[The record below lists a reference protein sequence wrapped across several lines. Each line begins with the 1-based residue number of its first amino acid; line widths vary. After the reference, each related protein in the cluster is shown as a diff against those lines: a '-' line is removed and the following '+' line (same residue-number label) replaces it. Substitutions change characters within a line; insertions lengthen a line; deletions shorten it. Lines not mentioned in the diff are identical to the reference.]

1 MIPMPVKPSP
11 HTHVPAGAR
20 KMVSI
25 KTILVVL
32 VFASCSALTHAES
45 VHMVTEIL
53 PPWQIQQDGQV
64 NGIATQVVKATAKEA
79 QVNYDIK
86 VYPWARAYKLAL
98 EGENVLIFS
107 IVRTREREPLF
118 KWVGVI
124 GSIQEYFYRHAER
137 NDIQLQVLED
147 ARKYT
152 IAVPREDVR
161 HQFLKKHNFSVYLVS
176 NQTQALK
183 MLLAGRGDLVLD
195 DEMTLWYELRQLN
208 LNPDSMQKVLFVP
221 ELSIDFEMA
230 FSRETADA
238 LVQRFRRALVI
249 VKQKGIYSR
258 IMNPQRTSEDDD
270 RDQ

>member
-1 MIPMPVKPSP
+1 
-11 HTHVPAGAR
+11 
-20 KMVSI
+20 MVNI
-25 KTILVVL
+25 KTIMIVL
-32 VFASCSALTHAES
+32 FFASCSALSHAES

-64 NGIATQVVKATAKEA
+64 DGIATQVVKAAAKEA

-98 EGENVLIFS
+98 EEENVLIFS

-124 GSIQEYFYRHAER
+124 GSIQEHFYRHAKR
-137 NDIQLQVLED
+137 DDIQLQVLED

-161 HQFLKKHNFSVYLVS
+161 HQFLKKHNFNVYLVS
-176 NQTQALK
+176 NQAQALK

-195 DEMTLWYELRQLN
+195 DEMTLWYELRQLD
-208 LNPDSMQKVLFVP
+208 LNPDSIQKVLFIP

-230 FSRETADA
+230 FSRKTEDA
-238 LVQRFRRALVI
+238 LVQKLRRGLVA
-249 VKQKGIYSR
+249 VKQKGIFSR
-258 IMNPQRTSEDDD
+258 IMNPNRTSEEND
-270 RDQ
+270 RDK

>member
-1 MIPMPVKPSP
+1 
-11 HTHVPAGAR
+11 
-20 KMVSI
+20 MVNI
-25 KTILVVL
+25 KTIMIVL
-32 VFASCSALTHAES
+32 VFASCSALSHAES

-64 NGIATQVVKATAKEA
+64 DGIATQVVKAAAKEA

-98 EGENVLIFS
+98 EEENVLIFS

-124 GSIQEYFYRHAER
+124 GSIQEHFYRHAKR
-137 NDIQLQVLED
+137 DDIQLQVLED

-161 HQFLKKHNFSVYLVS
+161 HQFLKKHNFNVYLVS
-176 NQTQALK
+176 NQAQALK

-195 DEMTLWYELRQLN
+195 DEMTLGYELRQLD
-208 LNPDSMQKVLFVP
+208 LNPDSIQKVLFVP

-230 FSRETADA
+230 FSRKTEDA
-238 LVQRFRRALVI
+238 LVQKLRRGLVAI
-249 VKQKGIYSR
+249 KQKGIFSR
-258 IMNPQRTSEDDD
+258 IMNPNRTSEEND
-270 RDQ
+270 RDK

>member
-1 MIPMPVKPSP
+1 
-11 HTHVPAGAR
+11 
-20 KMVSI
+20 MVNI
-25 KTILVVL
+25 KTIMIVL
-32 VFASCSALTHAES
+32 VFASCSALSHAES

-64 NGIATQVVKATAKEA
+64 DGIATQVVKAAAKEA

-98 EGENVLIFS
+98 EEENVLIFS

-124 GSIQEYFYRHAER
+124 GSIQEHFYRHAKR
-137 NDIQLQVLED
+137 DDIHLQVLED

-161 HQFLKKHNFSVYLVS
+161 HQFLKKHNFNVYLVS
-176 NQTQALK
+176 NQAQALK

-195 DEMTLWYELRQLN
+195 DEMTLGYELRQLD
-208 LNPDSMQKVLFVP
+208 LNPDSIQKVLFVP

-230 FSRETADA
+230 FSRKTEDA
-238 LVQRFRRALVI
+238 LVQKLRRGLVAI
-249 VKQKGIYSR
+249 KQKGIFSR
-258 IMNPQRTSEDDD
+258 IMNPNRTSEEND
-270 RDQ
+270 RDK